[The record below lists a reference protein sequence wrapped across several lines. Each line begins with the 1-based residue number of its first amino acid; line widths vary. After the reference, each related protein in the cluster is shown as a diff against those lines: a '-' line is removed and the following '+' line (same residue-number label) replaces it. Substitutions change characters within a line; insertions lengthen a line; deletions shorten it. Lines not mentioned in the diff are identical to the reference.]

1 MQLDPIL
8 VLHHPTA
15 GLDNFSMIDIGGVF
29 ASSVWHSVFS
39 RRLWIKALAVQEQ
52 NSRRWLAGKR

>member
-39 RRLWIKALAVQEQ
+39 RRLWIKALAVAASHGER
-52 NSRRWLAGKR
+52 SEGE